1 MSQGANVNAKEM
13 LGDTA
18 LHLAVERKNIR
29 IVELLLSQ
37 SSIDINIK
45 GIDEQT
51 PLQNALYNGYD
62 EIAKLILAHNPDIK
76 TADIKGNTVIHLCLI
91 GSKINLIPLLVKR
104 GADINACNKEG
115 FTALHMAADGGHV
128 EGYKLL
134 LEHGADSTI
143 TIEGYTARKLYQTSC
158 SEKIKEFEAAERE
171 VEVHRYKSEE
181 KVEAFIELRKRKL
194 EPTDKQLLE
203 KQTDKTNDK
212 KEKKHWVDIIAKKP
226 KLSEADKNLAYD
238 KQQPIARYH

>member
-62 EIAKLILAHNPDIK
+62 EIA
-76 TADIKGNTVIHLCLI
+76 
-91 GSKINLIPLLVKR
+91 
-104 GADINACNKEG
+104 
-115 FTALHMAADGGHV
+115 
-128 EGYKLL
+128 
-134 LEHGADSTI
+134 
-143 TIEGYTARKLYQTSC
+143 
-158 SEKIKEFEAAERE
+158 
-171 VEVHRYKSEE
+171 
-181 KVEAFIELRKRKL
+181 
-194 EPTDKQLLE
+194 
-203 KQTDKTNDK
+203 
-212 KEKKHWVDIIAKKP
+212 
-226 KLSEADKNLAYD
+226 
-238 KQQPIARYH
+238 